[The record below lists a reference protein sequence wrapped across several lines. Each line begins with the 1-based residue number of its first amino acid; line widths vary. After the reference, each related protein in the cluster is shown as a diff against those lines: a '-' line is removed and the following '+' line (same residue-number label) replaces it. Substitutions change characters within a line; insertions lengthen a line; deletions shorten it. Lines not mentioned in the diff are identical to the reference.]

1 MFRSLLSGTRSD
13 VAGVGKIYGDS
24 EDSMSEHTK
33 RTLSDWA
40 MVGTIILTIIGYE
53 ISVNVRLA
61 RLEQKV
67 DDLISM
73 AKGAVSSAR

>member
-1 MFRSLLSGTRSD
+1 MSDHAKRS
-13 VAGVGKIYGDS
+13 I
-24 EDSMSEHTK
+24 
-33 RTLSDWA
+33 SDWM
-40 MVGTIILTIIGYE
+40 MVLTIILTIVGYE

-73 AKGAVSSAR
+73 AKDKISSTR

>member
-1 MFRSLLSGTRSD
+1 M
-13 VAGVGKIYGDS
+13 AGVGKIYGDS

>member
-1 MFRSLLSGTRSD
+1 
-13 VAGVGKIYGDS
+13 
-24 EDSMSEHTK
+24 MSEKTK

-53 ISVNVRLA
+53 ISVNIRLA

-67 DDLISM
+67 DDMITLM
-73 AKGAVSSAR
+73 KGGTVSAR